1 MYPPNRIFNILE
13 TFVAEPAVQT
23 EDTLEVAVDAAIAL
37 CDGDVRAAL
46 RAALVYNE
54 FLERKLDMMRGMVST
69 GFTRGKVSPA
79 RGASEKLDE
88 WREISS
94 GERTKN

>member
-1 MYPPNRIFNILE
+1 MQ
-13 TFVAEPAVQT
+13 AEPDNAAQT
-23 EDTLEVAVDAAIAL
+23 DPLEAAVDDAIAV

-69 GFTRGKVSPA
+69 GYTRGKVSPA
-79 RGASEKLDE
+79 VGASAKLDD

-94 GERTKN
+94 GVDRKDDDAN